1 MSVEITLNL
10 MDYKKILGWFEL
22 AFAKTN
28 DVPTQDSNTFRKIS
42 VMAQVI
48 MEEQQDQKDDRRTA

>member
-1 MSVEITLNL
+1 MSVEITLSL
-10 MDYKKILGWFEL
+10 VDYKKILGWFEL

-42 VMAQVI
+42 VMAQI
-48 MEEQQDQKDDRRTA
+48 TMEEQEEHRDDRRTA